1 MPALRLVQSTKEA
14 RRCQE
19 NRRLG
24 RGWEEAGPRL
34 DRVEQAF
41 RRFDI
46 DQDGFL
52 SWSEFKQVSGCHL
65 ILMKFDKR
73 KSCEQVLFIKH

>member
-1 MPALRLVQSTKEA
+1 MQHSLLCCLASGSGSSEA
-14 RRCQE
+14 KRRTE
-19 NRRLG
+19 EE
-24 RGWEEAGPRL
+24 EEAGPRL

-73 KSCEQVLFIKH
+73 KSCEQVLFIST